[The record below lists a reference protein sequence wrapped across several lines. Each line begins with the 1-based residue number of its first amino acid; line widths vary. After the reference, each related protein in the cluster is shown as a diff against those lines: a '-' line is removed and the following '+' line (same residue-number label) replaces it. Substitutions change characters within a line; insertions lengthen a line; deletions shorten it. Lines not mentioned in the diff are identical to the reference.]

1 MESIWHQTS
10 AAAPRP
16 PLEEDLSAEAAV
28 IGGGMAGILTAA
40 LLEEAG
46 VRTVVLE
53 ADRVGSGQ
61 TGNTTAKVTSQHGDC
76 YRRLEER
83 LGAEAAVQ
91 YAGAGQ
97 EAVEA
102 FRQLIRRRRLDCAWE
117 ELPAYLYALS
127 PRSSLEEEAA
137 AQQRAGLP
145 VRLTR
150 KTGLPFPVKE
160 ALRCDG
166 QGQLHPLRL
175 LHALARELTVY
186 EGARVLAAEGDR
198 LHTAGGSVRA
208 EQIIFACHFPFV
220 NMPGYYFLRM
230 HQERSYVLALSGAPA
245 LPGM

>member
-102 FRQLIRRRRLDCAWE
+102 FRQLIRRRRLDCACPPISMPCP
-117 ELPAYLYALS
+117 PAAPWRRRPPPS
-127 PRSSLEEEAA
+127 SGRACRS
-137 AQQRAGLP
+137 G
-145 VRLTR
+145 
-150 KTGLPFPVKE
+150 
-160 ALRCDG
+160 
-166 QGQLHPLRL
+166 
-175 LHALARELTVY
+175 
-186 EGARVLAAEGDR
+186 
-198 LHTAGGSVRA
+198 
-208 EQIIFACHFPFV
+208 
-220 NMPGYYFLRM
+220 
-230 HQERSYVLALSGAPA
+230 
-245 LPGM
+245 